1 MGMEEG
7 FLSIAG
13 RLFSPCNLYLWPL
26 PLSMVYCTWATW
38 TFLWI
43 PQTHLAHSHLRAVAL
58 ALPSTQKALPLGLCM
73 PGFFRFFR
81 YELKRH
87 LCGELFPDHQLQ
99 LANLS
104 ITSAPTQREP
114 NLSVTFSV
122 LLSSWNS
129 LLLEIVW
136 LIYFLLVCSFSS
148 PSKHKLCESRVLL
161 CSVHCHILSSI
172 AGTWYK
178 CHEYLLNEQ
187 MIKWTYFFP
196 PWSWRVFFLYNIMFS
211 WRHSEWVRHR
221 QKYSC
226 QKDSSL
232 VWQRAL

>member
-1 MGMEEG
+1 MGMEER

-81 YELKRH
+81 YELKQH

-129 LLLEIVW
+129 LLLEIGSFIFC
-136 LIYFLLVCSFSS
+136 LFLVFPLHQSISSVKTGSFS
-148 PSKHKLCESRVLL
+148 VLFTVTS
-161 CSVHCHILSSI
+161 SVQLL
-172 AGTWYK
+172 ARGTNVMNICWMNK
-178 CHEYLLNEQ
+178 WLNEH
-187 MIKWTYFFP
+187 TFFHLDLEE
-196 PWSWRVFFLYNIMFS
+196 FF
-211 WRHSEWVRHR
+211 
-221 QKYSC
+221 SC
-226 QKDSSL
+226 II
-232 VWQRAL
+232 